1 MRFTESI
8 AGKALITLAV
18 ALLAL
23 AIAYPI
29 WRHALP
35 DCAAGQPGPC
45 GLTTLL
51 ALLYAISS
59 ALACA
64 LAAILY
70 FAVQHIR
77 SRTKG

>member
-8 AGKALITLAV
+8 GGKALITLAI
-18 ALLAL
+18 ALLAM

-51 ALLYAISS
+51 ALLYSIAT
-59 ALACA
+59 ALGCA
-64 LAAILY
+64 LAAILF
-70 FAVQHIR
+70 FAAR
-77 SRTKG
+77 SIWTRTKG

>member
-1 MRFTESI
+1 MPSPRTL
-8 AGKALITLAV
+8 AGKALITLAIA
-18 ALLAL
+18 ALAM

-51 ALLYAISS
+51 ALLYSIATS
-59 ALACA
+59 LACA

-70 FAVQHIR
+70 FAVRSIR
-77 SRTKG
+77 ARTKG